1 MLWNCSN
8 VQQLESYVYKY
19 LHQLFPTDCHY
30 LIKMANNKQY
40 AAARCAM
47 AQDVRMYGKSASW
60 GVEAMNHA
68 NKLVREKTAVDPLN
82 AAIILLQLEGDR
94 FNKRKADTKSISQVW
109 LDERSIS

>member
-1 MLWNCSN
+1 
-8 VQQLESYVYKY
+8 
-19 LHQLFPTDCHY
+19 
-30 LIKMANNKQY
+30 MANSKQY

-47 AQDVRMYGKSASW
+47 APDIRMYGKSASS

-94 FNKRKADTKSISQVW
+94 FNKRKADTKSISQM
-109 LDERSIS
+109 